1 MRRNAL
7 SDRMKEYER
16 VSELRLTRRLPMIIR
31 LDGKAFHSWTKKVGC
46 VRPFD
51 HRLMDMMAG
60 VTQYLCESIA
70 GTVLGYTQSDEISLL
85 VRDDQNLDTEAWFDK
100 RLQKVV
106 SLAAASATY
115 WFNSSSLFEKK
126 VPAFFDA
133 RAFVLPENEVRNY
146 FIWRQEDATTN
157 SLSMLAQSL
166 YAHETLQ
173 HRKWS
178 DLQDLCWRKGRNWND
193 LESAEKRGV
202 CVYRHRVVVQGR
214 QGPVERMKFF
224 VDREIPI
231 FTSHDADGFWRQF
244 VSIAPEVTA
253 PLAGR
258 GDETRT

>member
-16 VSELRLTRRLPMIIR
+16 ASELRLTRRLPMIIR

-60 VTQYLCESIA
+60 VTQYLCEGIA
-70 GTVLGYTQSDEISLL
+70 GAVLGYTQSDEISLL

-178 DLQDLCWRKGRNWND
+178 DLQDLCWRKGQNWND
-193 LESAEKRGV
+193 LETAEKRGV
-202 CVYRHRVVVQGR
+202 CVYRHRVVVQ
-214 QGPVERMKFF
+214 
-224 VDREIPI
+224 DR
-231 FTSHDADGFWRQF
+231 
-244 VSIAPEVTA
+244 
-253 PLAGR
+253 
-258 GDETRT
+258 